1 MERSQEHMKNEELA
15 DAIVKNV
22 GGTENIESLIHCV
35 TRLRFV
41 LKDESRAQDKTIEDL
56 DGVISVV
63 KSGGQYQVVIGNK
76 VGTIYDAI
84 MDKYQINSHDIDSEE
99 KESTDQKKQ
108 NLFNRF
114 VHIIIEIVGPM
125 IGVIA
130 TAGILKGFTAL
141 LTSIHVIS
149 NTSSTYT
156 ILYAISDAMFY
167 FLPVLVGFSAA
178 KHFKANQYIGAG
190 LGLALCY
197 PTLVQAYSAGKS
209 MSFFGIPVILANY
222 TSSLF
227 PVIFAVWLMAIA
239 EKYLKKHV
247 ADSIKSI
254 VVPFLAFLV
263 GIIPTL
269 IIAGPILTY
278 ISQLLSKI
286 VLEIYNFAPIVAGA
300 ILGAFWQVIVIFG
313 LHYAFIPVLM
323 NNITTLHYDPI
334 NAILTVTVFA
344 QMGGALGVWL
354 KSKQNKTK
362 NIAGAAAVSAF
373 LGVTEP
379 AIYGISLKFKRVF
392 AMTFIGGGIGGAIMT
407 LMNAKM
413 YSFGANGIFSGPL
426 YINPKGIDN
435 SLWAFIIADAVS
447 LVVTTVLTYLFGYK
461 DTINEDETDKDK
473 SKAQTGIILN
483 NQNIDSPLDGQI
495 IALTDVNDQVFSSGA
510 MGTGF
515 AVIPNNDSKIYAPFN
530 GSVVTVFETKHA
542 LGLISDKGVEML
554 IHMGINTV
562 ELKGKPFDIKVKTGD
577 TVKKRQ
583 LLAEVDWQ
591 DIKDKKYD
599 PTTMVVITNTMEYKQ
614 INNLDNKQSVS
625 VGDAVL
631 RID

>member
-1 MERSQEHMKNEELA
+1 MKNEELA
-15 DAIVKNV
+15 DAIIKNV

-41 LKDESRAQDKTIEDL
+41 LKDESLAQDKTIGDL

-63 KSGGQYQVVIGNK
+63 KSGGQYQVVIDNK

-84 MDKYQINSHDIDSEE
+84 MNKYQIKGHDNLEE
-99 KESTDQKKQ
+99 KGSTDQKKQ
-108 NLFNRF
+108 SLFNRF
-114 VHIIIEIVGPM
+114 VHMIIEIVGPM

-130 TAGILKGFTAL
+130 TAGILKGLTAL

-197 PTLVQAYSAGKS
+197 PSLVQAYSAGKA
-209 MSFFGIPVILANY
+209 MNFFGIPVILANY

-227 PVIFAVWLMAIA
+227 PVIFAVWLMAIT
-239 EKYLKKHV
+239 EKYLNKHV
-247 ADSIKSI
+247 SDSVKSI

-263 GIIPTL
+263 GILPTL

-278 ISQLLSKI
+278 VSQLLSKL
-286 VLEIYNFAPIVAGA
+286 VLGIYNFAPVVAGI

-354 KSKQNKTK
+354 KSKQTKTK
-362 NIAGAAAVSAF
+362 NIASAAAVSAF

-407 LMNAKM
+407 LMNARM

-435 SLWAFIIADAVS
+435 SLWAFIIADIVS
-447 LVVTTVLTYLFGYK
+447 LVVTTILTYLFGYK
-461 DTINEDETDKDK
+461 DTVNDTDSDK
-473 SKAQTGIILN
+473 VKPSTGIVLN
-483 NQNIDSPLDGQI
+483 NQNIDSPLDGQT
-495 IALTDVNDQVFSSGA
+495 IALTSVNDQVFSSGA

-515 AVIPNNDSKIYAPFN
+515 AVIPNNNSKVYAPFD

-542 LGLISDKGVEML
+542 LGLISDNGVEML
-554 IHMGINTV
+554 IHMGIDTV
-562 ELKGKPFDIKVKTGD
+562 ELKGEPFDIKVKTGD
-577 TVKKRQ
+577 TIKKGQ

-591 DIKDKKYD
+591 DIKNKDYD

-614 INNLDNKQSVS
+614 INNLDLKNKQSVS
-625 VGDAVL
+625 VGDAIL

>member
-1 MERSQEHMKNEELA
+1 MERSQKHMKNEELA

-84 MDKYQINSHDIDSEE
+84 MDKYQINGHDIDSEE

-114 VHIIIEIVGPM
+114 VHMIIEIVGPM

-286 VLEIYNFAPIVAGA
+286 VLGIYNFAPIVAGV

-577 TVKKRQ
+577 TVKKGQ

>member
-1 MERSQEHMKNEELA
+1 MKNEELA

-114 VHIIIEIVGPM
+114 VHMIIEIVGPM

-239 EKYLKKHV
+239 ERYLKKHV

-286 VLEIYNFAPIVAGA
+286 VLGIYNFAPIVAGV

-577 TVKKRQ
+577 TVKKGQ

>member
-1 MERSQEHMKNEELA
+1 MKNEELA
-15 DAIVKNV
+15 DAIIKNV

-41 LKDESRAQDKTIEDL
+41 LKDESLAQDKTIGNL

-84 MDKYQINSHDIDSEE
+84 MNKYQIKGQDDDVKE
-99 KESTDQKKQ
+99 KTSDNQEKQ

-114 VHIIIEIVGPM
+114 VHMIIAIVGPM

-130 TAGILKGFTAL
+130 TAGILKGLTAL

-178 KHFKANQYIGAG
+178 KYFKANQYIGAG

-197 PTLVQAYSAGKS
+197 PTLVQAYSAGKA
-209 MSFFGIPVILANY
+209 MNFFGIPVVLANY

-227 PVIFAVWLMAIA
+227 PVIFAVWLMAIT
-239 EKYLKKHV
+239 EKYLNKHV
-247 ADSIKSI
+247 SDSIKSI
-254 VVPFLAFLV
+254 IVPFLAFLV
-263 GIIPTL
+263 GILPTL

-278 ISQLLSKI
+278 VSQLLSKL
-286 VLEIYNFAPIVAGA
+286 VLEIYNFAPVVAGV

-354 KSKQNKTK
+354 KSKQTKTK
-362 NIAGAAAVSAF
+362 NIAGAAAFSAF

-435 SLWAFIIADAVS
+435 SLWAFIIADVVS
-447 LVVTTVLTYLFGYK
+447 LIVTTILTYLFGYK
-461 DTINEDETDKDK
+461 DIVDESETDTNKTK
-473 SKAQTGIILN
+473 PSTGIVLN
-483 NQNIDSPLDGQI
+483 NQNIDSPLDGKT
-495 IALTDVNDQVFSSGA
+495 IALTEVNDQVFSSGA
-510 MGTGF
+510 MGSGF
-515 AVIPNNDSKIYAPFN
+515 AVIPNNDSKVYAPFN

-542 LGLISDKGVEML
+542 LGLISDNGVEML

-562 ELKGKPFDIKVKTGD
+562 ELKGEPFDIKVKTGD
-577 TVKKRQ
+577 TIKKGQ

-591 DIKDKKYD
+591 DIKNKNYD

-614 INNLDNKQSVS
+614 INNLDLKNKQSVS
-625 VGDAVL
+625 VGDAIL

>member
-1 MERSQEHMKNEELA
+1 MKNEELA

>member
-1 MERSQEHMKNEELA
+1 MTNEELA

-22 GGTENIESLIHCV
+22 GGTKNIESLIHCV

-41 LKDESRAQDKTIEDL
+41 LKDESLAQDKTIGDL
-56 DGVISVV
+56 KGVISVV
-63 KSGGQYQVVIGNK
+63 ESGGQYQVVIGNK

-84 MDKYQINSHDIDSEE
+84 ISRYKINDSDDQNEGT
-99 KESTDQKKQ
+99 SSNDQKKQ

-114 VHIIIEIVGPM
+114 VHMIIEIVGPM

-141 LTSIHVIS
+141 LTSVQVIS

-156 ILYAISDAMFY
+156 ILYALSDAMFY

-197 PTLVQAYSAGKS
+197 PTLVQAYSAGKA
-209 MSFFGIPVILANY
+209 MNFFGIPVVLANY

-239 EKYLKKHV
+239 EKYLNKHI
-247 ADSIKSI
+247 ADSVKSI
-254 VVPFLAFLV
+254 VVPLLAFLV

-278 ISQLLSKI
+278 ISQLLSKL
-286 VLEIYNFAPIVAGA
+286 VLGIYNFAPIVAGV

-362 NIAGAAAVSAF
+362 NIAGAAALSAF

-435 SLWAFIIADAVS
+435 SFWAFIIADVAS
-447 LVVTTVLTYLFGYK
+447 LVITTVLTYLFGYK
-461 DTINEDETDKDK
+461 DVVDDSENDKDK
-473 SKAQTGIILN
+473 SKSSTGVVLN
-483 NQNIDSPLDGQI
+483 NQNIDSPLDGKT
-495 IALTDVNDQVFSSGA
+495 IALTEVNDQVFSSGA

-515 AVIPNNDSKIYAPFN
+515 AVIPNDDSKVYAPFN

-542 LGLISDKGVEML
+542 LGLISDNGVEML

-562 ELKGKPFDIKVKTGD
+562 ELKGEPFDIKVKTGD
-577 TVKKRQ
+577 TIKKGQ

-591 DIKDKKYD
+591 GIKAKDYD
-599 PTTMVVITNTMEYKQ
+599 PTTMIVITNTMEYKQ
-614 INNLDNKQSVS
+614 INSLDLENKQPIS
-625 VGDAVL
+625 VGDAIL